1 MNKNSFFR
9 NAALCAGAMLV
20 SLGAMAEAADSSVR
34 IQTRIVKYDH
44 AAATTAAGAEQL
56 YSSLNQAVVRVCVD
70 SAEPMMVQGRLYAQ
84 CRDAALDRAVGTVG
98 IEAVSALHAQNSRAA
113 GSRGTVTTGTLN
125 Q

>member
-9 NAALCAGAMLV
+9 NAVLCAGAMLV
-20 SLGAMAEAADSSVR
+20 SLGAMAEAAESSVR
-34 IQTRIVKYDH
+34 IQTRIVKYDR
-44 AAATTAAGAEQL
+44 AAATTAVGAEQL

-84 CRDAALDRAVGTVG
+84 CRDAALDQAVGTVG
-98 IEAVSALHAQNSRAA
+98 IEAVSALHAQNSRAV

>member
-9 NAALCAGAMLV
+9 NAVLCAGAMLV

-34 IQTRIVKYDH
+34 IQTRTVKYDR

-70 SAEPMMVQGRLYAQ
+70 SAEPMMVQGHLYAQ
-84 CRDAALDRAVGTVG
+84 CRDAALGQAVDTVG
-98 IEAVSALHAQNSRAA
+98 IEAVSALHAQTSRTA